1 MHIQICKALLYLAGI
16 AICALNVHT
25 VLAQAPDEMP
35 SGSLA
40 LVGDAEFG
48 SLHGLDATNM
58 LQAAFEEVREL
69 FEASL
74 GVSITLVYTD
84 VLSTNPWAIET
95 DGNGEV
101 NVSALLS
108 AFREYRQTV
117 PEISNTTSAVL
128 FSGHDFEGGI
138 ASYTFI
144 GTGGTAWGA
153 SIVEGLWSLAE
164 HRFLL
169 ARCLGGQF
177 GYRFDGTGWQWEQAN
192 HPDPPPCDPSLESST
207 GYIMGASGQFPN
219 PPFLFSPCSQA
230 AISNFVRYA
239 AANPG
244 YLGVGYTLI
253 PEAITNILMSGNAII
268 IHMPGTTQRV
278 YQVQQAASPAQSFAP
293 TYSMTNT
300 TQTSR
305 EFILPEQAAGVIR
318 IGKSY
323 P

>member
-84 VLSTNPWAIET
+84 VLSTNPWSIET
-95 DGNGEV
+95 DSNGEV

-164 HRFLL
+164 HRVLL
-169 ARCLGGQF
+169 ARVLGGQF
-177 GYRFDGTGWQWEQAN
+177 GYRHDGTVWTWPEVN
-192 HPDPPPCDPSLESST
+192 HPNPPPCDPALESGS

-230 AISNFVRYA
+230 ALSNFVFYA
-239 AANPG
+239 AAHPG
-244 YLGVGYTLI
+244 YLGAGYTLV
-253 PEAITNILMSGNAII
+253 PEAITNMLISGNSVRVQ
-268 IHMPGTTQRV
+268 MSGTTQRI
-278 YQVQQAASPAQSFAP
+278 YQVQQAGGPMEYYAP
-293 TYSMTNT
+293 VSTITNT
-300 TQTSR
+300 TQTIL
-305 EFILPEQAAGVIR
+305 EFSLPVQAAGVIR